1 MVSSAREAL
10 WIGARDRRT
19 ADLAKLVAGLV
30 AAEAFSPIDLIHSF
44 IPPDG

>member
-1 MVSSAREAL
+1 MGSSAREAL
-10 WIGARDRRT
+10 WIGARDRWT

-30 AAEAFSPIDLIHSF
+30 AEAFSPIDLIPNF